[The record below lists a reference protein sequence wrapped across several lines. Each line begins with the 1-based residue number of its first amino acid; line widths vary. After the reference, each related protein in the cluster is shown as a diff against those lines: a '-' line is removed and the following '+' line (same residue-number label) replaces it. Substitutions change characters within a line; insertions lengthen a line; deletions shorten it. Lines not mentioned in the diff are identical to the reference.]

1 MQVTIWIK
9 NVSYFS
15 CIKIRFICPSNL
27 YHNKTYHFIVDH
39 NIFLY
44 FLFSLGISVILNETS
59 CCVPSRETQQ
69 NMSDQTSNMSN
80 LVSSRIVEILS
91 NSICHRY
98 GINIWPDIWFE
109 KFWNN
114 ISEILFMTRALHW
127 IAKND
132 ILTDSSKSIESWSYL
147 NITCMAFMY
156 TLLLYGIIGM
166 A

>member
-9 NVSYFS
+9 NVSNVS

-27 YHNKTYHFIVDH
+27 YYNKTYHFIVDH
-39 NIFLY
+39 NIFP

-69 NMSDQTSNMSN
+69 NMSDQTTNTSN

-98 GINIWPDIWFE
+98 GINIWPDIWFQ
-109 KFWNN
+109 KFWNK
-114 ISEILFMTRALHW
+114 ISKILLMT
-127 IAKND
+127 
-132 ILTDSSKSIESWSYL
+132 ILTESNQLIEFLSYL
-147 NITCMAFMY
+147 NITCTAFMY
-156 TLLLYGIIGM
+156 TLLLYGIIDM

>member
-39 NIFLY
+39 NIFPY

-59 CCVPSRETQQ
+59 CCAPSRETQQ
-69 NMSDQTSNMSN
+69 NMSDQTTNTSNS
-80 LVSSRIVEILS
+80 VSSRIVEILS

-98 GINIWPDIWFE
+98 GINIWPDIWFQN
-109 KFWNN
+109 FWNK
-114 ISEILFMTRALHW
+114 ILFMTIIRAY
-127 IAKND
+127 I
-132 ILTDSSKSIESWSYL
+132 
-147 NITCMAFMY
+147 MY
-156 TLLLYGIIGM
+156 IFCIYSHPMVTI
-166 A
+166 

>member
-39 NIFLY
+39 NIFPY

-59 CCVPSRETQQ
+59 CCAPSRETQQ
-69 NMSDQTSNMSN
+69 NMSDQTTNTSNS
-80 LVSSRIVEILS
+80 VSSRIVEILS

-98 GINIWPDIWFE
+98 GINIWPDIWFQN
-109 KFWNN
+109 FWNK
-114 ISEILFMTRALHW
+114 ILFMT
-127 IAKND
+127 
-132 ILTDSSKSIESWSYL
+132 TDSSDLIELFL
-147 NITCMAFMY
+147 NISCITLMY
-156 TLLLYGIIGM
+156 ILLLYVIIGM

>member
-39 NIFLY
+39 NIFPY

-59 CCVPSRETQQ
+59 CCAPSRETQQ
-69 NMSDQTSNMSN
+69 NMSDQTTNTSN

-98 GINIWPDIWFE
+98 GINIWPDIWFQN
-109 KFWNN
+109 FWNK
-114 ISEILFMTRALHW
+114 ILFMT
-127 IAKND
+127 
-132 ILTDSSKSIESWSYL
+132 TDSSDLIELFL
-147 NITCMAFMY
+147 NISCITLMY
-156 TLLLYGIIGM
+156 ILLLYVIIGM

>member
-98 GINIWPDIWFE
+98 GINILNDICI
-109 KFWNN
+109 KIFWNK
-114 ISEILFMTRALHW
+114 ISR
-127 IAKND
+127 
-132 ILTDSSKSIESWSYL
+132 DSNKLIESWSYL